1 MPDPKFLT
9 ETAKEVDPSVAGPTL
24 IARSPAR
31 SPSSHDV
38 TLQSRIW
45 EQIRAS
51 RVIDAAELS
60 VVVRNRSATLFGT
73 VADEAQRAEM
83 ERIARSISG
92 VLEVTNRLKVA
103 APSH

>member
-1 MPDPKFLT
+1 MPDHKFPT
-9 ETAKEVDPSVAGPTL
+9 EVAQEIEPSL
-24 IARSPAR
+24 DRPAR
-31 SPSSHDV
+31 NPSSHDV

-45 EQIRAS
+45 EQIRAT
-51 RVIDAAELS
+51 REIDAAELS
-60 VVVRNRSATLFGT
+60 VVVRNRCATLFGT